1 VHKHKNNK
9 TKKKKK
15 KGSPAKAN
23 SSSIKKEKPN
33 RFFSNKYT
41 KKKRF
46 LICFSGF
53 ACLYDGYVNTNGLFR
68 AMILNEQPFPIHKP
82 QRVQKTLILTK

>member
-9 TKKKKK
+9 TKKKK

-41 KKKRF
+41 KKKKVSYLFFGFCLSLRW
-46 LICFSGF
+46 LRKHKWAVSGDDF
-53 ACLYDGYVNTNGLFR
+53 
-68 AMILNEQPFPIHKP
+68 K
-82 QRVQKTLILTK
+82 